1 MTQPLLLLLQ
11 LPLGLP
17 GLAMPGTACRPHAC
31 VRAFI
36 ILLCPKFQGFKP
48 CPASGNGRFPDF
60 ADLTPVTGAP
70 PATQKRCEQH
80 GKGQDITKHHCQKQ
94 KTARNTCRR
103 CRSEATQ
110 QTSYEP
116 LQLATMLTGATNCWL
131 KVGSMLRA
139 RSSRSVKRKLRS
151 FPGPV
156 RNDETI
162 RPSDPKRTTK
172 THPKRPTNIHVLVPR
187 NPSKEY

>member
-1 MTQPLLLLLQ
+1 MNGTRLTACLLPCRWTWNLRITGGFDNFRLQPSGFGVLWSSPGRVYQYILISLPKTARAAPLRSPWPLLFFQSILLTSGEVFLLLTQPLLLLLQ

-94 KTARNTCRR
+94 KN
-103 CRSEATQ
+103 S
-110 QTSYEP
+110 
-116 LQLATMLTGATNCWL
+116 
-131 KVGSMLRA
+131 
-139 RSSRSVKRKLRS
+139 
-151 FPGPV
+151 
-156 RNDETI
+156 
-162 RPSDPKRTTK
+162 
-172 THPKRPTNIHVLVPR
+172 
-187 NPSKEY
+187 